1 MPKPQKKEKFSESA
15 PIAVQVARYSA
26 LAAIITVAGSFLNT
40 MWVERPWWKQKAP
53 EAIVSPINV
62 SSAPI
67 TTNTDEFV
75 HHITGA
81 PNASL
86 AASAAPQEL
95 AETASAMD
103 SEPQA
108 SVTMSFEPTWYDGI
122 LDKMEDEPI
131 KFWGTIAAG
140 IVGAVSMLV
149 EYLFRKKK
157 KLLKM
162 NNELESLKEN
172 FTD

>member
-40 MWVERPWWKQKAP
+40 MWVERPWWKQEAP

-67 TTNTDEFV
+67 TDEFV
-75 HHITGA
+75 HHLNGA
-81 PNASL
+81 PNASF
-86 AASAAPQEL
+86 AASAAPQES

-103 SEPQA
+103 SAEPQA

-122 LDKMEDEPI
+122 LNKMKDEPI

>member
-1 MPKPQKKEKFSESA
+1 MAKRKFIENETPVS
-15 PIAVQVARYSA
+15 VRVARW
-26 LAAIITVAGSFLNT
+26 AAIGAIASVCGSIFTT
-40 MWVERPWWKQKAP
+40 MWQDRPWWKQEAP

-81 PNASL
+81 PNASF
-86 AASAAPQEL
+86 AASAEPQTSV
-95 AETASAMD
+95 ETESAME
-103 SEPQA
+103 SAEPQG

-122 LDKMEDEPI
+122 LNKMEDEPI

-162 NNELESLKEN
+162 NNELESLKDN